1 MNGTPRTR
9 RAGSPGARLVVAA
22 VVLMLA
28 GGLAI
33 TSAALLRKP
42 AARAERVRTYDL
54 TIQPADIDYGGG
66 NVWHAWTFDGTVP
79 GPTIRV
85 KVGEVLRVH
94 VRNELDL
101 VHSFHTHLTNYAFE
115 MDGSQAN
122 VVAGQGA
129 GGMIP
134 PGGEY
139 TYEFRPTTPGI
150 YYYHCHSSDGGIPIN
165 QHILQGLYGAIIV
178 EAPDE
183 PPIRQEVLFMA
194 EIGPNTEGDA
204 VPSFIMNGLGLPGGE
219 ATLEEVYREGGFEA
233 VQAQLGKTVPFFEAK
248 VGEPIKLHVINI
260 GNLEHTLHIHSATHT
275 SLGVLGGR
283 PWPANLVPLP
293 SGAADTILVNFSQP
307 GLWLFHCHV
316 VAHADGGMIGVFPV
330 TEPEQT

>member
-1 MNGTPRTR
+1 MNGTPRMR

-22 VVLMLA
+22 VVVMLA

-66 NVWHAWTFDGTVP
+66 VWHAWTFNGTVP
-79 GPTIRV
+79 GPTLRV

-101 VHSFHTHLTNYAFE
+101 VHSFHTHLTNYDFE

-122 VVAGQGA
+122 VVAERGA
-129 GGMIP
+129 GSMIP

-139 TYEFRPTTPGI
+139 TYEFRPTTAGI
-150 YYYHCHSSDGGIPIN
+150 YYYHCHSADGGLMIS

-178 EAPDE
+178 ENPDD
-183 PPIRQEVLFMA
+183 PPIRHEVLFMA
-194 EIGPNTEGDA
+194 EIGHETEGE
-204 VPSFIMNGLGLPGGE
+204 VPAFIMNGLGLPGGE
-219 ATLEEVYREGGFEA
+219 ATLERVYHEGGFEA
-233 VQAQLGKTVPFFEAK
+233 VKAQLGKTVPFFEAK
-248 VGEPIKLHVINI
+248 VGEPIELHVINI

-283 PWPANLVPLP
+283 PWPANVVPLP
-293 SGAADTILVNFSQP
+293 SGAADTILVTFSEP

-316 VAHADGGMIGVFPV
+316 VSHADQGMIGIFPV
-330 TEPEQT
+330 TEPEEA